1 MDTKNVI
8 AAITLSSAIIIL
20 WSLFMIPEQPQKK
33 DLIEKDKIEQNADTP
48 SLEQKETLVT
58 ISREQALKENARI
71 QFENDNIVGSISLKG
86 ASIDD
91 LTFKNYKI
99 NLNEEDKVIL
109 SSSQVNNLE
118 IESFSFSQSKNKIL
132 IFTQSV
138 KVWRYNT
145 RGDYWVYDF
154 KKNEI
159 QKLGRNMS
167 SSSLMFAK
175 FSPNERFVAYVSK
188 EKTESG
194 IRNSSTSVNIYL
206 ESLDDRS
213 IKKLT
218 SSNGTKKLINGTF
231 DWVYE
236 EEFGCRDGFIFNED
250 GTRIAFWQID
260 ANQVRDFYMINNT
273 DSIYSYTIPVEYPK
287 VGEDLTPARIGVI
300 NLSNAEITW
309 MKIPGEQNKFYLP
322 RMTWMPGRNDLMI
335 QQLNRKQNHSKI
347 YIANA
352 NDGSTELL
360 MEEKD
365 DAWVDL
371 RSSWPYQVQAGW
383 KFINNGKEFLYT
395 TEKDGWSHIYRFDIT
410 NKTEYLVTKGNYD
423 VVKPLAYD
431 EKNES
436 VYFIASPE
444 NPTERYLYK
453 TSAKGDGK
461 LIRVTPDILEGSHNY
476 QISTKAKY
484 AFHSFS
490 NYFTRPMQAIV
501 SLPNHKFINENQNM
515 IEKYDLEK
523 KKDHPLEFFEI
534 TTVDNVTMEGWI
546 VKPKNLNKNKKYP
559 VLFYFYSEPA
569 GQTGVNRYGAGN
581 NSLYD
586 GNLGEDGYV
595 YVTFDGRGTPSP
607 KGRAWRKAIYRNI
620 GRINVRDMAMGAKA
634 VFEKYEFIDTSRVA
648 VHGWSG
654 GGTATL
660 NCLFQYPEI
669 FHTGIAAAAVA
680 NQLTYDNIYQER
692 YMGDP
697 KESYQDYVD
706 GSPIKYAKNLKG
718 NLLYIHGTGD
728 DNVHYQNAEMLAN
741 ELIKHKKVFYML
753 SYPNRSHG
761 IREDGAY
768 PHVRLMFTDFLR
780 KNCPPGGR

>member
-1 MDTKNVI
+1 MLKI
-8 AAITLSSAIIIL
+8 IHSSLFIIL
-20 WSLFMIPEQPQKK
+20 LFSYSLTARVLPQDVVWNEEETGYYSIKENNIM
-33 DLIEKDKIEQNADTP
+33 LISTEGEKDQ
-48 SLEQKETLVT
+48 L
-58 ISREQALKENARI
+58 
-71 QFENDNIVGSISLKG
+71 
-86 ASIDD
+86 
-91 LTFKNYKI
+91 
-99 NLNEEDKVIL
+99 IL
-109 SSSQVNNLE
+109 SSSEVGDIK
-118 IESFSFSQSKNKIL
+118 IESFLFSQNKNKIL
-132 IFTQSV
+132 LFTKSV

-145 RGDYWVYDF
+145 KGDYWVYDF
-154 KKNEI
+154 KTKQGKKI
-159 QKLGRNMS
+159 GKSMPD
-167 SSSLMFAK
+167 SSLMFAK
-175 FSPNERFVAYVSK
+175 FSPNEKFVAFVSK
-188 EKTESG
+188 EKSDKN
-194 IRNSSTSVNIYL
+194 IRNSSTSVNIYIENL
-206 ESLDDRS
+206 EDNS

-218 SSNGTKKLINGTF
+218 SSNGTEKLINGTF

-236 EEFGCRDGFIFNED
+236 EEFGCRDGFIFNES
-250 GTRIAFWQID
+250 GNKIAFWQID

-287 VGEDLTPARIGVI
+287 VGEDLTPAKIGVI
-300 NLSNAEITW
+300 NLDNGEIQW
-309 MKIPGEQNKFYLP
+309 MNIPGESHKYYLP
-322 RMTWMPGRNDLMI
+322 RMTWIPGKDELMV

-347 YIANA
+347 FVANS
-352 NDGSTELL
+352 DTGESKLL

-383 KFINNGKEFLYT
+383 KFINSGKEFLYT
-395 TEKDGWSHIYRFDIT
+395 TEKDGWSHIYRFNI
-410 NKTEYLVTKGNYD
+410 KKQTEYLVTKGNYD

-431 EKNES
+431 EKSDE
-436 VYFIASPE
+436 VYFIASP
-444 NPTERYLYK
+444 NQPTERYLYK
-453 TSAKGDGK
+453 TSAKGKGNLK
-461 LIRVTPDILEGSHNY
+461 RITPEILEGSHNY

-490 NYFTRPMQAIV
+490 NYFTRPMQAVV
-501 SLPNHKFINENQNM
+501 SLPDHKFINEDQNM
-515 IEKYDLEK
+515 VNKFDREK
-523 KKDHPLEFFEI
+523 KNDHPLEFFQI
-534 TTVDNVTMEGWI
+534 TTVDDVTMEGWI
-546 VKPKNLNKNKKYP
+546 VKPKNMDKNKKYP

-581 NSLYD
+581 NGLYD
-586 GNLGEDGYV
+586 GNLAEDGYV

-607 KGRAWRKAIYRNI
+607 KGRAWRKAIYRQI
-620 GRINVRDMAMGAKA
+620 GRVNVRDMAMGAKA
-634 VFEKYEFIDTSRVA
+634 VFDKYTFIDTSRVA

-669 FHTGIAAAAVA
+669 FHTGIAVAAVA

-706 GSPIKYAKNLKG
+706 GSPIKYAKNFEG

>member
-1 MDTKNVI
+1 
-8 AAITLSSAIIIL
+8 
-20 WSLFMIPEQPQKK
+20 
-33 DLIEKDKIEQNADTP
+33 
-48 SLEQKETLVT
+48 
-58 ISREQALKENARI
+58 
-71 QFENDNIVGSISLKG
+71 
-86 ASIDD
+86 
-91 LTFKNYKI
+91 
-99 NLNEEDKVIL
+99 
-109 SSSQVNNLE
+109 
-118 IESFSFSQSKNKIL
+118 
-132 IFTQSV
+132 
-138 KVWRYNT
+138 
-145 RGDYWVYDF
+145 
-154 KKNEI
+154 
-159 QKLGRNMS
+159 MS

-175 FSPNERFVAYVSK
+175 FSPDENFVGYVSK
-188 EKTESG
+188 EKSESG
-194 IRNSSTSVNIYL
+194 FRNSSTSVNIYL
-206 ESLDDRS
+206 ENLENRE

-236 EEFGCRDGFIFNED
+236 EEFGCRDGFIFSED
-250 GTRIAFWQID
+250 GSRIAFWQID

-300 NLSNAEITW
+300 NLIDEKITW
-309 MKIPGEQNKFYLP
+309 MKVPGEQNKFYLP

-347 YIANA
+347 YIANS
-352 NDGSTELL
+352 NNGETELL

-383 KFINNGKEFLYT
+383 KFINEGKEFLYT
-395 TEKDGWSHIYRFDIT
+395 TEKDGWSHIYRFNISS
-410 NKTEYLVTKGNYD
+410 KSEYLVTKGDYD

-431 EKNES
+431 ERNEM

-453 TSAKGDGK
+453 TSAKGNGS
-461 LIRVTPDILEGSHNY
+461 LIRVTPNVLEGSHNY

-490 NYFTRPMQAIV
+490 NYFTRPMQAIIT
-501 SLPNHKFINENQNM
+501 LPNHKFINDDQNM
-515 IEKYDLEK
+515 IK
-523 KKDHPLEFFEI
+523 KFDASKKEDHPLEFFQI
-534 TTVDNVTMEGWI
+534 TTVDDVTMEGWI

-581 NSLYD
+581 NGLYD
-586 GNLGEDGYV
+586 GNLGDDGYV

-634 VFEKYEFIDTSRVA
+634 VFEKYDFIDTSRVA

-669 FHTGIAAAAVA
+669 FHTGIAVAAVA

-706 GSPIKYAKNLKG
+706 GSPIKYAKNLEG

-761 IREDGAY
+761 IREDDAY

>member
-1 MDTKNVI
+1 MIKQTQ
-8 AAITLSSAIIIL
+8 
-20 WSLFMIPEQPQKK
+20 SLFYLIFFVSINLFGRVLPNDVVWNESETGYFTIK
-33 DLIEKDKIEQNADTP
+33 DN
-48 SLEQKETLVT
+48 
-58 ISREQALKENARI
+58 
-71 QFENDNIVGSISLKG
+71 NIVLVSTRGK
-86 ASIDD
+86 
-91 LTFKNYKI
+91 
-99 NLNEEDKVIL
+99 EDKVIL

-300 NLSNAEITW
+300 NLSNEEITW
-309 MKIPGEQNKFYLP
+309 MKVPGEQNKFYLP

>member
-1 MDTKNVI
+1 MIKQTQ
-8 AAITLSSAIIIL
+8 
-20 WSLFMIPEQPQKK
+20 SLFYLIFFVSINLFGRVLPNDVVWNESETGYFTIK
-33 DLIEKDKIEQNADTP
+33 DN
-48 SLEQKETLVT
+48 
-58 ISREQALKENARI
+58 
-71 QFENDNIVGSISLKG
+71 NIVLVSTRGK
-86 ASIDD
+86 
-91 LTFKNYKI
+91 
-99 NLNEEDKVIL
+99 EDKVIL

-167 SSSLMFAK
+167 NSSLMFAK

-300 NLSNAEITW
+300 NLSNEEITW

-546 VKPKNLNKNKKYP
+546 VKPKNLDKNKKYP

-697 KESYQDYVD
+697 KESYQDYID

>member
-1 MDTKNVI
+1 MIKQTQ
-8 AAITLSSAIIIL
+8 
-20 WSLFMIPEQPQKK
+20 SLFYLIFFVSINLFGRVLPNDVVWNESETGYFTIK
-33 DLIEKDKIEQNADTP
+33 DN
-48 SLEQKETLVT
+48 
-58 ISREQALKENARI
+58 
-71 QFENDNIVGSISLKG
+71 NIVLVSTRGK
-86 ASIDD
+86 
-91 LTFKNYKI
+91 
-99 NLNEEDKVIL
+99 EDKVIL

-300 NLSNAEITW
+300 NLSNEEITW

>member
-1 MDTKNVI
+1 MLKIIHNS
-8 AAITLSSAIIIL
+8 LFIIL
-20 WSLFMIPEQPQKK
+20 LFSYSLTARVLPQDVVWNEEETGYYSIKENNIM
-33 DLIEKDKIEQNADTP
+33 LISTEGEKDQ
-48 SLEQKETLVT
+48 L
-58 ISREQALKENARI
+58 
-71 QFENDNIVGSISLKG
+71 
-86 ASIDD
+86 
-91 LTFKNYKI
+91 
-99 NLNEEDKVIL
+99 IL
-109 SSSQVNNLE
+109 SSSEVGDIK
-118 IESFSFSQSKNKIL
+118 IESFLFSQNKNKIL
-132 IFTQSV
+132 LFTKSV

-145 RGDYWVYDF
+145 KGDYWVYDF
-154 KKNEI
+154 KTKQGNKI
-159 QKLGRNMS
+159 GKSMPD
-167 SSSLMFAK
+167 SSLMFAK
-175 FSPNERFVAYVSK
+175 FSPNEKFVAFVSK
-188 EKTESG
+188 EKSDKN
-194 IRNSSTSVNIYL
+194 IRNSSTSVNIYIENL
-206 ESLDDRS
+206 EDNS

-218 SSNGTKKLINGTF
+218 SSNGTEKLINGTF

-236 EEFGCRDGFIFNED
+236 EEFGCRDGFIFNES
-250 GTRIAFWQID
+250 GNKIAFWQID

-287 VGEDLTPARIGVI
+287 VGEDLTPAKIGVI
-300 NLSNAEITW
+300 NLDNGEIQW
-309 MKIPGEQNKFYLP
+309 MNIPGESHKYYLP
-322 RMTWMPGRNDLMI
+322 RMTWIPGKDELMV

-347 YIANA
+347 FVANS
-352 NDGSTELL
+352 DTGESKLL

-383 KFINNGKEFLYT
+383 KFINSGKEFLYT
-395 TEKDGWSHIYRFDIT
+395 TEKDGWSHIYRFNI
-410 NKTEYLVTKGNYD
+410 KKQTEYLVTKGNYD

-431 EKNES
+431 EKSDE
-436 VYFIASPE
+436 VYFIASP
-444 NPTERYLYK
+444 NQPTERYLYK
-453 TSAKGDGK
+453 TSAKGKGNLK
-461 LIRVTPDILEGSHNY
+461 RITPEILEGSHNY

-490 NYFTRPMQAIV
+490 NYYTRPMQAVV
-501 SLPNHKFINENQNM
+501 SLPDHRFINEDQNM
-515 IEKYDLEK
+515 VNKFDK
-523 KKDHPLEFFEI
+523 KKKSDHPLEFFQI
-534 TTVDNVTMEGWI
+534 TTVDDVTMEGWI
-546 VKPKNLNKNKKYP
+546 VKPKNMDKNKKYP

-581 NSLYD
+581 NGLYD
-586 GNLGEDGYV
+586 GNLAEDGYV

-607 KGRAWRKAIYRNI
+607 KGRAWRKAIYRQI
-620 GRINVRDMAMGAKA
+620 GRVNVRDMAMGAKA
-634 VFEKYEFIDTSRVA
+634 VFDKYNFIDTSRVA

-669 FHTGIAAAAVA
+669 FHTGIAVAAVA

-706 GSPIKYAKNLKG
+706 GSPIKYAKNLEG

>member
-1 MDTKNVI
+1 MIKRTQVLFSIIFFVSVTLFGRVLPNDIVWNENETGYYSIKNNNIVLVS
-8 AAITLSSAIIIL
+8 TRGK
-20 WSLFMIPEQPQKK
+20 E
-33 DLIEKDKIEQNADTP
+33 DKI
-48 SLEQKETLVT
+48 
-58 ISREQALKENARI
+58 
-71 QFENDNIVGSISLKG
+71 
-86 ASIDD
+86 
-91 LTFKNYKI
+91 
-99 NLNEEDKVIL
+99 IL
-109 SSSQVNNLE
+109 SSTQINNIK

-132 IFTQSV
+132 LFTKSV

-154 KKNEI
+154 NKNQV
-159 QKLGRNMS
+159 QKLGREMS

-175 FSPNERFVAYVSK
+175 FSPDENFVGYVSK
-188 EKTESG
+188 EKSESG
-194 IRNSSTSVNIYL
+194 FRNSSTSVNIYL
-206 ESLDDRS
+206 ENLENRE

-236 EEFGCRDGFIFNED
+236 EEFGCRDGFIFSED
-250 GTRIAFWQID
+250 GSRIAFWQID

-300 NLSNAEITW
+300 NLIDEKITW
-309 MKIPGEQNKFYLP
+309 MKVPGEQNKFYLP

-347 YIANA
+347 YIANS
-352 NDGSTELL
+352 NNGETELL

-383 KFINNGKEFLYT
+383 KFINEGKEFLYT
-395 TEKDGWSHIYRFDIT
+395 TEKDGWSHIYRFNISS
-410 NKTEYLVTKGNYD
+410 KSEYLVTKGDYD

-431 EKNES
+431 ERNEI

-453 TSAKGDGK
+453 TSAKGNGS
-461 LIRVTPDILEGSHNY
+461 LIRVTPNVLEGSHNY

-490 NYFTRPMQAIV
+490 NYFTRPMQAIIT
-501 SLPNHKFINENQNM
+501 LPNHKFINDDQNM
-515 IEKYDLEK
+515 IK
-523 KKDHPLEFFEI
+523 KFDASKKEDHPLEFFQI
-534 TTVDNVTMEGWI
+534 TTVDDVTMEGWI

-581 NSLYD
+581 NGLYD
-586 GNLGEDGYV
+586 GNLGDDGYV

-634 VFEKYEFIDTSRVA
+634 VFEKYDFIDTSRVA

-669 FHTGIAAAAVA
+669 FHTGIAVAAVA

-706 GSPIKYAKNLKG
+706 GSPIKYAKNLEG

-761 IREDGAY
+761 IREDDAY

>member
-1 MDTKNVI
+1 MIKRTQVLFSIIFFVSVTLFGRVLPNDIVWNENETGYYSIKNNNIVLVS
-8 AAITLSSAIIIL
+8 TRGK
-20 WSLFMIPEQPQKK
+20 E
-33 DLIEKDKIEQNADTP
+33 DKI
-48 SLEQKETLVT
+48 
-58 ISREQALKENARI
+58 
-71 QFENDNIVGSISLKG
+71 
-86 ASIDD
+86 
-91 LTFKNYKI
+91 
-99 NLNEEDKVIL
+99 IL
-109 SSSQVNNLE
+109 SSTQINNIK

-132 IFTQSV
+132 LFTKSV

-154 KKNEI
+154 NKNQV
-159 QKLGRNMS
+159 QKLGREMS

-175 FSPNERFVAYVSK
+175 FSPDENFVGYVSK
-188 EKTESG
+188 EKSESG
-194 IRNSSTSVNIYL
+194 FRNSSTSVNIYL
-206 ESLDDRS
+206 ENLENRE

-236 EEFGCRDGFIFNED
+236 EEFGCRDGFIFSED
-250 GTRIAFWQID
+250 GSRIAFWQID

-300 NLSNAEITW
+300 NLIDEKITW
-309 MKIPGEQNKFYLP
+309 MKVPGEQNKFYLP

-347 YIANA
+347 YIANS
-352 NDGSTELL
+352 NNGETELL

-365 DAWVDL
+365 DTWVDL

-383 KFINNGKEFLYT
+383 KFINEGKEFLYT
-395 TEKDGWSHIYRFDIT
+395 TEKDGWSHIYRFNIGS
-410 NKTEYLVTKGNYD
+410 KSEYLVTKGDYD

-431 EKNES
+431 ERNEI

-453 TSAKGDGK
+453 TSAKGNGS
-461 LIRVTPDILEGSHNY
+461 LIRVTPNVLEGSHNY

-490 NYFTRPMQAIV
+490 NYFTRPMQAIIT
-501 SLPNHKFINENQNM
+501 LPNHKFINDDQNM
-515 IEKYDLEK
+515 IK
-523 KKDHPLEFFEI
+523 KFDASKKEDHPLEFFQI
-534 TTVDNVTMEGWI
+534 TTLDDVTMEGWI

-581 NSLYD
+581 NGLYD
-586 GNLGEDGYV
+586 GNLGDDGYV

-634 VFEKYEFIDTSRVA
+634 VFEKYDFIDTSRVA

-669 FHTGIAAAAVA
+669 FHTGIAVAAVA

-697 KESYQDYVD
+697 KESYQDYVN
-706 GSPIKYAKNLKG
+706 GSPIKYAKNLEG

-761 IREDGAY
+761 IREDDAY

>member
-1 MDTKNVI
+1 MIKRTQVLFSIIFFVSVTLFGRVLPNDIIWNENETGYYSIKNNNIVLVS
-8 AAITLSSAIIIL
+8 TRGK
-20 WSLFMIPEQPQKK
+20 E
-33 DLIEKDKIEQNADTP
+33 DKI
-48 SLEQKETLVT
+48 
-58 ISREQALKENARI
+58 
-71 QFENDNIVGSISLKG
+71 
-86 ASIDD
+86 
-91 LTFKNYKI
+91 
-99 NLNEEDKVIL
+99 IL
-109 SSSQVNNLE
+109 SSTQINNIK

-132 IFTQSV
+132 LFTKSV

-154 KKNEI
+154 NKNQV
-159 QKLGRNMS
+159 QKLGREMS

-175 FSPNERFVAYVSK
+175 FSPDENFVGYVSK
-188 EKTESG
+188 EKSESG

-206 ESLDDRS
+206 ENLENRE

-236 EEFGCRDGFIFNED
+236 EEFGCRDGFIFSED
-250 GTRIAFWQID
+250 GSRIAFWQID

-300 NLSNAEITW
+300 NLIDEKITW
-309 MKIPGEQNKFYLP
+309 MKVPGEQNKFYLP

-347 YIANA
+347 YIANS
-352 NDGSTELL
+352 NNGETELL

-383 KFINNGKEFLYT
+383 KFINEGKEFLYT
-395 TEKDGWSHIYRFDIT
+395 TEKDGWSHIYRFNISS
-410 NKTEYLVTKGNYD
+410 KSEYLVTKGDYD

-431 EKNES
+431 ERNEI

-453 TSAKGDGK
+453 TSAKGNGS
-461 LIRVTPDILEGSHNY
+461 LIRVTPNVLEGSHNY

-490 NYFTRPMQAIV
+490 NYFTRPMQAIIT
-501 SLPNHKFINENQNM
+501 LPNHKFINDDQNM
-515 IEKYDLEK
+515 IK
-523 KKDHPLEFFEI
+523 KFDASKKEDHPLEFFQI
-534 TTVDNVTMEGWI
+534 TTVDDVTMEGWI

-581 NSLYD
+581 NGLYD
-586 GNLGEDGYV
+586 GNLGDDGYV

-634 VFEKYEFIDTSRVA
+634 VFEKYDFIDTSRVA

-669 FHTGIAAAAVA
+669 FHTGIAVAAVA

-706 GSPIKYAKNLKG
+706 GSPIKYAKNLEG

-761 IREDGAY
+761 IREDNAY

-780 KNCPPGGR
+780 RNCPPGGR

>member
-1 MDTKNVI
+1 MLKI
-8 AAITLSSAIIIL
+8 IHSSLFIIL
-20 WSLFMIPEQPQKK
+20 LFSYSLTARVLPQDVVWNEEETGYYTIKENNIMLISTEGKK
-33 DLIEKDKIEQNADTP
+33 DQL
-48 SLEQKETLVT
+48 
-58 ISREQALKENARI
+58 
-71 QFENDNIVGSISLKG
+71 
-86 ASIDD
+86 
-91 LTFKNYKI
+91 
-99 NLNEEDKVIL
+99 IL
-109 SSSQVNNLE
+109 SSSEVGDIK
-118 IESFSFSQSKNKIL
+118 IESFFFSKNKNKIL
-132 IFTQSV
+132 LFTKSV

-145 RGDYWVYDF
+145 KGDYWVYDF
-154 KKNEI
+154 QTKQGKKIGNS
-159 QKLGRNMS
+159 MPD
-167 SSSLMFAK
+167 SSLMFAK
-175 FSPNERFVAYVSK
+175 FSPNEKFVAFVSK
-188 EKTESG
+188 EKSDSNV
-194 IRNSSTSVNIYL
+194 RNSSTSVNIYIENL
-206 ESLDDRS
+206 EDNS

-218 SSNGTKKLINGTF
+218 SSNGTAKLINGTF

-236 EEFGCRDGFIFNED
+236 EEFGCRDGFIFND
-250 GTRIAFWQID
+250 SGNKIAFWQID

-287 VGEDLTPARIGVI
+287 VGEDLTPAKIGVI
-300 NLSNAEITW
+300 DLDNGKIQW
-309 MKIPGEQNKFYLP
+309 MKIPGESHKFYLP
-322 RMTWMPGRNDLMI
+322 RMTWVPGKDELMI

-347 YIANA
+347 YVA
-352 NDGSTELL
+352 DSDTGESKLL

-383 KFINNGKEFLYT
+383 KFINDGKEFLYT
-395 TEKDGWSHIYRFDIT
+395 TEKDGWSHIYRFNI
-410 NKTEYLVTKGNYD
+410 KKQTEYLVTKGDYD

-431 EKNES
+431 KKADE
-436 VYFIASPE
+436 VYFIASPDQ
-444 NPTERYLYK
+444 PTERYLYK
-453 TSAKGDGK
+453 TSARGKGNLK
-461 LIRVTPDILEGSHNY
+461 RITPDILEGSHNY
-476 QISTKAKY
+476 QISTQAKY

-490 NYFTRPMQAIV
+490 NYYTRPMRAIV
-501 SLPNHKFINENQNM
+501 SLPDHKFINEDQNM
-515 IEKYDLEK
+515 INKFDKEK
-523 KKDHPLEFFEI
+523 KNDHPLEFFQI
-534 TTVDNVTMEGWI
+534 TTVDDVTMEGWI
-546 VKPKNLNKNKKYP
+546 VKPKDLDKNKKYP

-581 NSLYD
+581 NGLYD
-586 GNLGEDGYV
+586 GNLAEDGYV

-607 KGRAWRKAIYRNI
+607 KGRAWRKAIYRQI
-620 GRINVRDMAMGAKA
+620 GRVNVRDMAMGAKA
-634 VFEKYEFIDTSRVA
+634 VFDKYSFIDTSRVA

-669 FHTGIAAAAVA
+669 FHTGIAVAAVA

-706 GSPIKYAKNLKG
+706 GSPIKYAKNLEG

-768 PHVRLMFTDFLR
+768 PHVKLMFTDFLR
-780 KNCPPGGR
+780 KNCPPGGK

>member
-1 MDTKNVI
+1 MIKRTQVLFSIIFFVSVTLFGRVLPNDIVWNENETGYYSIKNNNIVLVS
-8 AAITLSSAIIIL
+8 TRGK
-20 WSLFMIPEQPQKK
+20 E
-33 DLIEKDKIEQNADTP
+33 DKI
-48 SLEQKETLVT
+48 
-58 ISREQALKENARI
+58 
-71 QFENDNIVGSISLKG
+71 
-86 ASIDD
+86 
-91 LTFKNYKI
+91 
-99 NLNEEDKVIL
+99 IL
-109 SSSQVNNLE
+109 SSTQINNIK

-132 IFTQSV
+132 LFTKSV

-154 KKNEI
+154 NKNQV
-159 QKLGRNMS
+159 QKLGREMS

-175 FSPNERFVAYVSK
+175 FSPDENFVGYVSK
-188 EKTESG
+188 EKSESG
-194 IRNSSTSVNIYL
+194 FRNSSTSVNIYL
-206 ESLDDRS
+206 ENLENRE

-236 EEFGCRDGFIFNED
+236 EEFGCRDGFIFSED
-250 GTRIAFWQID
+250 GSRIAFWQID

-300 NLSNAEITW
+300 NLIDEKITW
-309 MKIPGEQNKFYLP
+309 MKVPGEQNKFYLP

-347 YIANA
+347 YIANS
-352 NDGSTELL
+352 NNGETELL

-383 KFINNGKEFLYT
+383 KFINEGKEFLYT
-395 TEKDGWSHIYRFDIT
+395 TEKDGWSHIYRFNISS
-410 NKTEYLVTKGNYD
+410 KSEYLVTKGDYD

-431 EKNES
+431 ERNEI

-453 TSAKGDGK
+453 TSAKGNGS
-461 LIRVTPDILEGSHNY
+461 LIRVTPNVLEGSHNY

-490 NYFTRPMQAIV
+490 NYFTRPMQAIIT
-501 SLPNHKFINENQNM
+501 LPNHKFINDDQNM
-515 IEKYDLEK
+515 IK
-523 KKDHPLEFFEI
+523 KFDASKKEDHPLEFFQI
-534 TTVDNVTMEGWI
+534 TTVDDVTMEGWI

-581 NSLYD
+581 NGLYD
-586 GNLGEDGYV
+586 GNLGDDGYV

-634 VFEKYEFIDTSRVA
+634 VFEKYDFIDTSRVA

-669 FHTGIAAAAVA
+669 FHTGIAVAAVA

-706 GSPIKYAKNLKG
+706 GSPIKYAKNLEG

-728 DNVHYQNAEMLAN
+728 DNVHYQNAEMLS
-741 ELIKHKKVFYML
+741 K
-753 SYPNRSHG
+753 
-761 IREDGAY
+761 
-768 PHVRLMFTDFLR
+768 
-780 KNCPPGGR
+780 

>member
-1 MDTKNVI
+1 MIKQTQ
-8 AAITLSSAIIIL
+8 
-20 WSLFMIPEQPQKK
+20 SLFYLIFFVSINLFGRVLPNDVVWNESETGYFTIK
-33 DLIEKDKIEQNADTP
+33 DN
-48 SLEQKETLVT
+48 
-58 ISREQALKENARI
+58 
-71 QFENDNIVGSISLKG
+71 NIVLVSTRGK
-86 ASIDD
+86 
-91 LTFKNYKI
+91 
-99 NLNEEDKVIL
+99 EDKVIL

-167 SSSLMFAK
+167 GSSLMFAK

-188 EKTESG
+188 EKSESG

-206 ESLDDRS
+206 ESLDDRT

-300 NLSNAEITW
+300 NLTNEEITW

-461 LIRVTPDILEGSHNY
+461 LIRVTPDVLEGSHNY

-546 VKPKNLNKNKKYP
+546 VKPKNLDKNKKYP

-669 FHTGIAAAAVA
+669 FHTGIAVAAVA

-706 GSPIKYAKNLKG
+706 GSPIKYAKNLEG

>member
-1 MDTKNVI
+1 MNKQTQSLIYLMFFVSINLFGRVLPNDVI
-8 AAITLSSAIIIL
+8 WNDNETGYYTIKENNIVLVSTRG
-20 WSLFMIPEQPQKK
+20 K
-33 DLIEKDKIEQNADTP
+33 DDKI
-48 SLEQKETLVT
+48 
-58 ISREQALKENARI
+58 
-71 QFENDNIVGSISLKG
+71 
-86 ASIDD
+86 
-91 LTFKNYKI
+91 
-99 NLNEEDKVIL
+99 IL
-109 SSSQVNNLE
+109 SSSQINNLE

-132 IFTQSV
+132 IFTESV

-154 KKNEI
+154 TKGDI
-159 QKLGRNMS
+159 QKLGRDMS

-175 FSPNERFVAYVSK
+175 FSPDENFVAYVSK
-188 EKTESG
+188 EKSESG
-194 IRNSSTSVNIYL
+194 IRTSSTSVNIYL
-206 ESLDDRS
+206 ENLQDRS

-250 GTRIAFWQID
+250 GSRIAFWQID

-287 VGEDLTPARIGVI
+287 VGEDLSPARIGVI
-300 NLSNAEITW
+300 NLSSEKTTW
-309 MKIPGEQNKFYLP
+309 MNVPGEQNKFYLP

-347 YIANA
+347 YVANS
-352 NDGSTELL
+352 DSGETELL

-383 KFINNGKEFLYT
+383 KFINDGKEFLYT
-395 TEKDGWSHIYRFDIT
+395 TEKDGWSHIYRFNID
-410 NKTEYLVTKGNYD
+410 KKSEYLVTKGSYD

-461 LIRVTPDILEGSHNY
+461 LIKVTPELLEGSHNY

-515 IEKYDLEK
+515 IKKYAPEK
-523 KKDHPLEFFEI
+523 KIDHPLEFFEI
-534 TTVDNVTMEGWI
+534 TTIDDVTMEGWI
-546 VKPKNLNKNKKYP
+546 VKPKNLDKNKKYP

-634 VFEKYEFIDTSRVA
+634 VFEKYNFIDTSRVA

-706 GSPIKYAKNLKG
+706 GSPIKYAKNLEG

>member
-1 MDTKNVI
+1 MIKQTQ
-8 AAITLSSAIIIL
+8 
-20 WSLFMIPEQPQKK
+20 SLFYLIFFVSINLFGRVLPNDVVWNESETGYFTIK
-33 DLIEKDKIEQNADTP
+33 DN
-48 SLEQKETLVT
+48 
-58 ISREQALKENARI
+58 
-71 QFENDNIVGSISLKG
+71 NIVLVSTRGK
-86 ASIDD
+86 
-91 LTFKNYKI
+91 
-99 NLNEEDKVIL
+99 EDKVIL

-167 SSSLMFAK
+167 GSSLMFAK
-175 FSPNERFVAYVSK
+175 FSPNERYVAYVSK
-188 EKTESG
+188 EKSESG

-206 ESLDDRS
+206 ESLDDRT

-300 NLSNAEITW
+300 NLSNEEITW

-365 DAWVDL
+365 EAWVDL

-431 EKNES
+431 EKNEN

-461 LIRVTPDILEGSHNY
+461 LIRVTPDVLEGSHNY

-534 TTVDNVTMEGWI
+534 TTVDDVTMEGWI
-546 VKPKNLNKNKKYP
+546 VKPKNLDKNKKYP

-581 NSLYD
+581 NGLYD

-669 FHTGIAAAAVA
+669 FHTGIAVAAVA

-706 GSPIKYAKNLKG
+706 GSPIKYAKNLEG

-741 ELIKHKKVFYML
+741 ELIKHKKIFYML

>member
-1 MDTKNVI
+1 M
-8 AAITLSSAIIIL
+8 
-20 WSLFMIPEQPQKK
+20 
-33 DLIEKDKIEQNADTP
+33 LISTEGEKDQ
-48 SLEQKETLVT
+48 L
-58 ISREQALKENARI
+58 
-71 QFENDNIVGSISLKG
+71 
-86 ASIDD
+86 
-91 LTFKNYKI
+91 
-99 NLNEEDKVIL
+99 IL
-109 SSSQVNNLE
+109 SSSEVGDIK
-118 IESFSFSQSKNKIL
+118 IESFLFSQNKNKIL
-132 IFTQSV
+132 LFTKSV

-154 KKNEI
+154 KTK
-159 QKLGRNMS
+159 QGKKVGKSMPD
-167 SSSLMFAK
+167 SSLMFAK
-175 FSPNERFVAYVSK
+175 FSPNEKFVAFVSK
-188 EKTESG
+188 EKSDKN
-194 IRNSSTSVNIYL
+194 IRNSSTSVNIYIENL
-206 ESLDDRS
+206 EDNS

-218 SSNGTKKLINGTF
+218 SSNGTEKLINGTF

-236 EEFGCRDGFIFNED
+236 EEFGCRDGFIFNES
-250 GTRIAFWQID
+250 GNKIAFWQID

-287 VGEDLTPARIGVI
+287 VGEDLTPAKIGVI
-300 NLSNAEITW
+300 NLDNGEIQW
-309 MKIPGEQNKFYLP
+309 MNVPGESHKYYLP
-322 RMTWMPGRNDLMI
+322 RMTWIPGRDELMI

-347 YIANA
+347 FVANS
-352 NDGSTELL
+352 DTGESKLL

-383 KFINNGKEFLYT
+383 KFINGGKEFLYT
-395 TEKDGWSHIYRFDIT
+395 TEKDGWSHIYRFNI
-410 NKTEYLVTKGNYD
+410 KKQTEYLVTKGNYD

-431 EKNES
+431 EKSDE
-436 VYFIASPE
+436 VYFIASP
-444 NPTERYLYK
+444 NQPTERYLYK
-453 TSAKGDGK
+453 TSAKGKGNLK
-461 LIRVTPDILEGSHNY
+461 RITPEILEGSHNY

-490 NYFTRPMQAIV
+490 NYYTRPMQAVV
-501 SLPNHKFINENQNM
+501 SLPDHRFINEDQNM
-515 IEKYDLEK
+515 INKFDK
-523 KKDHPLEFFEI
+523 KKKSDHPLEFFQI
-534 TTVDNVTMEGWI
+534 TTVDDVTMEGWI
-546 VKPKNLNKNKKYP
+546 VKPKDMDKNKKYP

-581 NSLYD
+581 NGLYD
-586 GNLGEDGYV
+586 GNLAEDGYV

-607 KGRAWRKAIYRNI
+607 KGRAWRKAIYRQI
-620 GRINVRDMAMGAKA
+620 GRVNVRDMAMGAKA
-634 VFEKYEFIDTSRVA
+634 VFDKYNFIDTSRVA

-669 FHTGIAAAAVA
+669 FHTGIAVAAVA

-706 GSPIKYAKNLKG
+706 GSPIKYAKNLEG

>member
-1 MDTKNVI
+1 MIKRTQVLFSIIFFVSVTLFGRVLPNDIVWNENETGYYSIKNNNIVLVS
-8 AAITLSSAIIIL
+8 TRGK
-20 WSLFMIPEQPQKK
+20 E
-33 DLIEKDKIEQNADTP
+33 DKI
-48 SLEQKETLVT
+48 
-58 ISREQALKENARI
+58 
-71 QFENDNIVGSISLKG
+71 
-86 ASIDD
+86 
-91 LTFKNYKI
+91 
-99 NLNEEDKVIL
+99 IL
-109 SSSQVNNLE
+109 SSTQINNIE

-132 IFTQSV
+132 LFTKSV

-154 KKNEI
+154 NKNQV
-159 QKLGRNMS
+159 QKLGREMS

-175 FSPNERFVAYVSK
+175 FSPDENFVGYVSK
-188 EKTESG
+188 EKSESG

-206 ESLDDRS
+206 ENLENRE

-236 EEFGCRDGFIFNED
+236 EEFGCRDGFIFSED
-250 GTRIAFWQID
+250 GSRIAFWQID

-300 NLSNAEITW
+300 NLIDEKITW
-309 MKIPGEQNKFYLP
+309 MKVPGEQNKFYLP

-347 YIANA
+347 YIANS
-352 NDGSTELL
+352 NNGETELL

-383 KFINNGKEFLYT
+383 KFINEGKEFLYT
-395 TEKDGWSHIYRFDIT
+395 TEKDGWSHIYRFNISS
-410 NKTEYLVTKGNYD
+410 KSEYLVTKGDYD

-431 EKNES
+431 ERNEI

-453 TSAKGDGK
+453 TSAKGNGS
-461 LIRVTPDILEGSHNY
+461 LIRVTPNVLEGSHNY

-490 NYFTRPMQAIV
+490 NYFTRPMQAIIT
-501 SLPNHKFINENQNM
+501 LPNHKFINDDQNM
-515 IEKYDLEK
+515 IK
-523 KKDHPLEFFEI
+523 KFDASKKEDHPLEFFQI
-534 TTVDNVTMEGWI
+534 TTLDDVTMEGWI

-581 NSLYD
+581 NGLYD
-586 GNLGEDGYV
+586 GNLGDDGYV

-634 VFEKYEFIDTSRVA
+634 VFEKYDFIDTSRVA

-669 FHTGIAAAAVA
+669 FHTGIAVAAVA

-706 GSPIKYAKNLKG
+706 GSPIKYAKNLEG

-761 IREDGAY
+761 IREDDAY

>member
-1 MDTKNVI
+1 MNKQTQ
-8 AAITLSSAIIIL
+8 
-20 WSLFMIPEQPQKK
+20 SLFYIMFFVSINLFGRVLPNDVIWNDNETGYYTIKENNIVLVSTRGK
-33 DLIEKDKIEQNADTP
+33 DDKI
-48 SLEQKETLVT
+48 
-58 ISREQALKENARI
+58 
-71 QFENDNIVGSISLKG
+71 
-86 ASIDD
+86 
-91 LTFKNYKI
+91 
-99 NLNEEDKVIL
+99 IL
-109 SSSQVNNLE
+109 SSSQINNLE

-132 IFTQSV
+132 IFTESV

-154 KKNEI
+154 TKGDI
-159 QKLGRNMS
+159 QKLGRDMS

-175 FSPNERFVAYVSK
+175 FSPDENFVAYVSK
-188 EKTESG
+188 EKSESG
-194 IRNSSTSVNIYL
+194 IRTSSTSVNIYL
-206 ESLDDRS
+206 ENLQDRS

-250 GTRIAFWQID
+250 GSRIAFWQID

-287 VGEDLTPARIGVI
+287 VGEDLSPARIGVI
-300 NLSNAEITW
+300 NLSSEKTTW
-309 MKIPGEQNKFYLP
+309 MNVPGEQNKFYLP

-347 YIANA
+347 YVANS
-352 NDGSTELL
+352 DSGETELL

-383 KFINNGKEFLYT
+383 KFINDGKEFLYT
-395 TEKDGWSHIYRFDIT
+395 TEKDGWSHIYRFNID
-410 NKTEYLVTKGNYD
+410 KKSEYLVTKGSYD

-461 LIRVTPDILEGSHNY
+461 LIKVTPELLEGSHNY

-515 IEKYDLEK
+515 IKKYAPEK
-523 KKDHPLEFFEI
+523 KIDHPLEFFEI
-534 TTVDNVTMEGWI
+534 TTIDDVTMEGWI
-546 VKPKNLNKNKKYP
+546 VKPKNLDRNKKYP

-634 VFEKYEFIDTSRVA
+634 VFEKYNFIDTSRVA

-706 GSPIKYAKNLKG
+706 GSPIKYAKNLEG

>member
-1 MDTKNVI
+1 MIKQTQ
-8 AAITLSSAIIIL
+8 
-20 WSLFMIPEQPQKK
+20 SLFYLIFFVSINLFGRVLSNDVVWNESETGYFTIK
-33 DLIEKDKIEQNADTP
+33 DN
-48 SLEQKETLVT
+48 
-58 ISREQALKENARI
+58 
-71 QFENDNIVGSISLKG
+71 NIVLVSTRGK
-86 ASIDD
+86 
-91 LTFKNYKI
+91 
-99 NLNEEDKVIL
+99 EDKVIL

-167 SSSLMFAK
+167 NSSLMFAK

-300 NLSNAEITW
+300 NLSNEEITW

-546 VKPKNLNKNKKYP
+546 VKPKNLDKNKKYP

-581 NSLYD
+581 NGLYD

-697 KESYQDYVD
+697 KESYQDYID

>member
-1 MDTKNVI
+1 MRQHIKFFFIIFFLTYNLFGRVLPSDIIWNENETGYYTIKDNN
-8 AAITLSSAIIIL
+8 IIL
-20 WSLFMIPEQPQKK
+20 VSTKGK
-33 DLIEKDKIEQNADTP
+33 ADKTILP
-48 SLEQKETLVT
+48 S
-58 ISREQALKENARI
+58 S
-71 QFENDNIVGSISLKG
+71 
-86 ASIDD
+86 
-91 LTFKNYKI
+91 KI
-99 NLNEEDKVIL
+99 NNI
-109 SSSQVNNLE
+109 N
-118 IESFSFSQSKNKIL
+118 IESFIFSKSKNKIL
-132 IFTQSV
+132 LFTKSV

-154 KKNEI
+154 KKDEI

-167 SSSLMFAK
+167 GSSLMFAK
-175 FSPNERFVAYVSK
+175 FSPNENFVAYVSK
-188 EKTESG
+188 EENENEV
-194 IRNSSTSVNIYL
+194 RNSSTSANIFLENL
-206 ESLDDRS
+206 ESRT

-236 EEFGCRDGFIFNED
+236 EEFSCRDGFIFNED
-250 GTRIAFWQID
+250 GSKIAFWQID

-273 DSIYSYTIPVEYPK
+273 DSIYSYKIPVEYPK
-287 VGEDLTPARIGVI
+287 VGEDLSPARIGVI
-300 NLSNAEITW
+300 SLIDEQTTW
-309 MKIPGEQNKFYLP
+309 MKIPGEANKFYLP
-322 RMTWMPGRNDLMI
+322 RMTWVPQENNLMI

-347 YIANA
+347 YIGDASS
-352 NDGSTELL
+352 GEVELL
-360 MEEKD
+360 TEERD
-365 DAWVDL
+365 EAWVDL

-383 KFINNGKEFLYT
+383 KFINEGKEFLYT
-395 TEKDGWSHIYRFDIT
+395 TEKDGWSHIYRFDI
-410 NKTEYLVTKGNYD
+410 NKKTEYLVTNGEYD
-423 VVKPLAYD
+423 VIKPLAYD
-431 EKNES
+431 EKNDD

-453 TSAKGDGK
+453 TSIKGDGD
-461 LIRVTPDILEGSHNY
+461 LIRVTPKILEGSHNY
-476 QISTKAKY
+476 QISTKSKY

-490 NYFTRPMQAIV
+490 NYFTKPMQAVV
-501 SLPNHKFINENQNM
+501 SLPEHEFINKDQDMVRRYDPNM
-515 IEKYDLEK
+515 K
-523 KKDHPLEFFEI
+523 KKHPLEFFEI

-546 VKPKNLNKNKKYP
+546 VKPKNFDKEKKYP

-569 GQTGVNRYGAGN
+569 GQTGVNRHGAGTN
-581 NSLYD
+581 GLYD
-586 GNLGEDGYV
+586 GDLGEDGYV

-634 VFEKYEFIDTSRVA
+634 VFNKYQFIDTSRVA

-669 FHTGIAAAAVA
+669 FHTGIAVAAVA

-706 GSPIKYAKNLKG
+706 GSPIKYAKNFKG

>member
-1 MDTKNVI
+1 MIKQTQ
-8 AAITLSSAIIIL
+8 
-20 WSLFMIPEQPQKK
+20 SLFYLIFFVSINLFGRVLPNDVVWNESETGYFTIK
-33 DLIEKDKIEQNADTP
+33 DN
-48 SLEQKETLVT
+48 
-58 ISREQALKENARI
+58 
-71 QFENDNIVGSISLKG
+71 NIVLVSTRGK
-86 ASIDD
+86 
-91 LTFKNYKI
+91 
-99 NLNEEDKVIL
+99 EDKVIL

-167 SSSLMFAK
+167 GSSLMFAK

-188 EKTESG
+188 EKSESG

-206 ESLDDRS
+206 ESLDDRT

-300 NLSNAEITW
+300 NLTNEEITW

-352 NDGSTELL
+352 NNGKTELL

-461 LIRVTPDILEGSHNY
+461 LIRVTPDVLEGSHNY

-534 TTVDNVTMEGWI
+534 TTVDDVTMEGWI
-546 VKPKNLNKNKKYP
+546 VKPKNLDKNKKYP

-581 NSLYD
+581 NGLYD

-669 FHTGIAAAAVA
+669 FHTGIAVAAVA

-706 GSPIKYAKNLKG
+706 GSPIKYAKNLEG

-741 ELIKHKKVFYML
+741 ELIKHKKIFYML

>member
-1 MDTKNVI
+1 MIKQTQ
-8 AAITLSSAIIIL
+8 
-20 WSLFMIPEQPQKK
+20 SLFYLIFFVSINLFGRVLPNDVVWNESETGYFTIK
-33 DLIEKDKIEQNADTP
+33 DNNIVLVSTRGKEDKI
-48 SLEQKETLVT
+48 
-58 ISREQALKENARI
+58 
-71 QFENDNIVGSISLKG
+71 
-86 ASIDD
+86 
-91 LTFKNYKI
+91 
-99 NLNEEDKVIL
+99 IL

-118 IESFSFSQSKNKIL
+118 IESFSFSKSKNKIL

-188 EKTESG
+188 EKSESG

-206 ESLDDRS
+206 ESLDDRT

-300 NLSNAEITW
+300 NLSNEEITW
-309 MKIPGEQNKFYLP
+309 MKIPGEENKFYLP

-352 NDGSTELL
+352 NNGSTELL

-365 DAWVDL
+365 EAWVDL

-410 NKTEYLVTKGNYD
+410 YKTEYLVTKGNYD

-461 LIRVTPDILEGSHNY
+461 LIRVTPDVLEGSHNY

-515 IEKYDLEK
+515 IKKYDLEK

-534 TTVDNVTMEGWI
+534 TTVDDVTMEGWI
-546 VKPKNLNKNKKYP
+546 VKPKNLDKNKKYP

-581 NSLYD
+581 NGLYD

-669 FHTGIAAAAVA
+669 FHTGIAVAAVA

-706 GSPIKYAKNLKG
+706 GSPIKYAKNLEG

-741 ELIKHKKVFYML
+741 ELIKHKKIFYML

>member
-1 MDTKNVI
+1 MLKI
-8 AAITLSSAIIIL
+8 IHSSLFIIL
-20 WSLFMIPEQPQKK
+20 LFSYSLTARVLPQDVVWNEEETGYYSIKENNIM
-33 DLIEKDKIEQNADTP
+33 LISTEGEKDQ
-48 SLEQKETLVT
+48 L
-58 ISREQALKENARI
+58 
-71 QFENDNIVGSISLKG
+71 
-86 ASIDD
+86 
-91 LTFKNYKI
+91 
-99 NLNEEDKVIL
+99 IL
-109 SSSQVNNLE
+109 SSSEVGD
-118 IESFSFSQSKNKIL
+118 IKVESFLFSQNKNKIL
-132 IFTQSV
+132 LFTKSV

-145 RGDYWVYDF
+145 KGDYWVYDF
-154 KKNEI
+154 KTKQGKKI
-159 QKLGRNMS
+159 GKSMPD
-167 SSSLMFAK
+167 SSLMFAK
-175 FSPNERFVAYVSK
+175 FSPNEKFVAFVSK
-188 EKTESG
+188 EKSDKN
-194 IRNSSTSVNIYL
+194 IRNSSTSVNIYIENL
-206 ESLDDRS
+206 EDNS

-218 SSNGTKKLINGTF
+218 SSNGTEKLINGTF

-236 EEFGCRDGFIFNED
+236 EEFGCRDGFIFNES
-250 GTRIAFWQID
+250 GNKIAFWQID

-287 VGEDLTPARIGVI
+287 VGEDLTPAKIGVI
-300 NLSNAEITW
+300 NLDNGEIQW
-309 MKIPGEQNKFYLP
+309 MNIPGESHKYYLP
-322 RMTWMPGRNDLMI
+322 RMTWIPGKDELMV

-347 YIANA
+347 FVANS
-352 NDGSTELL
+352 DTGESKLL

-383 KFINNGKEFLYT
+383 KFINSGKEFLYT
-395 TEKDGWSHIYRFDIT
+395 TEKDGWSHIYRFNI
-410 NKTEYLVTKGNYD
+410 KKQTEYLVTKGNYD

-431 EKNES
+431 EKSDE
-436 VYFIASPE
+436 VYFIASP
-444 NPTERYLYK
+444 NQPTERYLYK
-453 TSAKGDGK
+453 TSAKGKGNLK
-461 LIRVTPDILEGSHNY
+461 RITPEILEGSHNY

-490 NYFTRPMQAIV
+490 NYYTRPMQAVV
-501 SLPNHKFINENQNM
+501 SLPDHRFINEDQNM
-515 IEKYDLEK
+515 VNKFDK
-523 KKDHPLEFFEI
+523 KKKSDHPLEFFQI
-534 TTVDNVTMEGWI
+534 TTVDDVTMEGWI
-546 VKPKNLNKNKKYP
+546 VKPKDMDKNKKYP

-581 NSLYD
+581 NGLYD
-586 GNLGEDGYV
+586 GNLAEDGYV

-607 KGRAWRKAIYRNI
+607 KGRAWRKAIYRQI
-620 GRINVRDMAMGAKA
+620 GRVNVRDMAMGAKA
-634 VFEKYEFIDTSRVA
+634 VFDKYTFIDTSRVA

-669 FHTGIAAAAVA
+669 FHTGIAVAAVA

-706 GSPIKYAKNLKG
+706 GSPIKYAKNLEG

>member
-1 MDTKNVI
+1 MIKQTQ
-8 AAITLSSAIIIL
+8 
-20 WSLFMIPEQPQKK
+20 SLFYLIFFVSINLFGRVLPNDVVWNESETGYFTIK
-33 DLIEKDKIEQNADTP
+33 DN
-48 SLEQKETLVT
+48 
-58 ISREQALKENARI
+58 
-71 QFENDNIVGSISLKG
+71 NIVLVSTRGK
-86 ASIDD
+86 
-91 LTFKNYKI
+91 
-99 NLNEEDKVIL
+99 EDKVIL

-167 SSSLMFAK
+167 GSSLMFAK

-188 EKTESG
+188 EKSESG

-206 ESLDDRS
+206 ESLDDRT

-300 NLSNAEITW
+300 NLSNEEITW

-352 NDGSTELL
+352 NNGSTELL

-431 EKNES
+431 EKNEN

-461 LIRVTPDILEGSHNY
+461 LIRVTPDVLEGSHNY

-534 TTVDNVTMEGWI
+534 TTVDDVTMEGWI
-546 VKPKNLNKNKKYP
+546 VKPKNLDKNKKYP

-581 NSLYD
+581 NGLYD

-669 FHTGIAAAAVA
+669 FHTGIAVAAVA

-706 GSPIKYAKNLKG
+706 GSPIKYAKNLEG

>member
-1 MDTKNVI
+1 MIKQTQ
-8 AAITLSSAIIIL
+8 
-20 WSLFMIPEQPQKK
+20 SLFYLIFFVSINLFGRVLPNDVVWNESETGYFTIK
-33 DLIEKDKIEQNADTP
+33 DN
-48 SLEQKETLVT
+48 
-58 ISREQALKENARI
+58 
-71 QFENDNIVGSISLKG
+71 NIVLVSTRGK
-86 ASIDD
+86 
-91 LTFKNYKI
+91 
-99 NLNEEDKVIL
+99 EDKVIL

-206 ESLDDRS
+206 ESLDDRT

-300 NLSNAEITW
+300 NLTNEEITW

-352 NDGSTELL
+352 NNGSTELL

-410 NKTEYLVTKGNYD
+410 YKTEYLVTKGNYD

-461 LIRVTPDILEGSHNY
+461 LIRVTPDVLEGSHNY

-534 TTVDNVTMEGWI
+534 TTVDDVTMEGWI
-546 VKPKNLNKNKKYP
+546 VKPKNLDKNKKYP

-581 NSLYD
+581 NGLYD

-669 FHTGIAAAAVA
+669 FHTGIAVAAVA

-706 GSPIKYAKNLKG
+706 GSPIKYAKNLEG

-741 ELIKHKKVFYML
+741 ELIKHKKIFYML

>member
-1 MDTKNVI
+1 MIKRTQVLFSIIFFVSVTLFGRVLPNDIIWNENETGYYSIKNNNIVLVS
-8 AAITLSSAIIIL
+8 TRGK
-20 WSLFMIPEQPQKK
+20 E
-33 DLIEKDKIEQNADTP
+33 DKI
-48 SLEQKETLVT
+48 
-58 ISREQALKENARI
+58 
-71 QFENDNIVGSISLKG
+71 
-86 ASIDD
+86 
-91 LTFKNYKI
+91 
-99 NLNEEDKVIL
+99 IL
-109 SSSQVNNLE
+109 SSTQINNIE

-132 IFTQSV
+132 LFTKSV

-154 KKNEI
+154 NKNQV
-159 QKLGRNMS
+159 QKLGREMS

-175 FSPNERFVAYVSK
+175 FSPDENFVGYVSK
-188 EKTESG
+188 EKSESG
-194 IRNSSTSVNIYL
+194 FRNSSTSVNIYL
-206 ESLDDRS
+206 ENLENRE

-236 EEFGCRDGFIFNED
+236 EEFGCRDGFIFSED
-250 GTRIAFWQID
+250 GSRIAFWQID

-300 NLSNAEITW
+300 NLIDEKITW
-309 MKIPGEQNKFYLP
+309 MKVPGEENKFYLP

-347 YIANA
+347 YIANS
-352 NDGSTELL
+352 NNGETELL

-383 KFINNGKEFLYT
+383 KFINEGKEFLYT
-395 TEKDGWSHIYRFDIT
+395 TEKDGWSHIYRFNISS
-410 NKTEYLVTKGNYD
+410 KSEYLVTKGDYD

-431 EKNES
+431 ERNEI

-453 TSAKGDGK
+453 TSAKGNGS
-461 LIRVTPDILEGSHNY
+461 LIRVTPNVLEGSHNY

-490 NYFTRPMQAIV
+490 NYFTRPMQAIIT
-501 SLPNHKFINENQNM
+501 LPNHKFINDDQNM
-515 IEKYDLEK
+515 IK
-523 KKDHPLEFFEI
+523 KFDASKKEDHPLEFFQI
-534 TTVDNVTMEGWI
+534 TTVDDVTMEGWI

-581 NSLYD
+581 NGLYD
-586 GNLGEDGYV
+586 GNLGDDGYV

-634 VFEKYEFIDTSRVA
+634 VFEKYDFIDTSRVA

-669 FHTGIAAAAVA
+669 FHTGIAVAAVA

-706 GSPIKYAKNLKG
+706 GSPIKYAKNLEG

-761 IREDGAY
+761 IREDDAY

>member
-1 MDTKNVI
+1 MIKQTQLIICTIFFVSINLFGRVLPNDVIWNDNETGYYTIKDNNIVLVSTK
-8 AAITLSSAIIIL
+8 A
-20 WSLFMIPEQPQKK
+20 K
-33 DLIEKDKIEQNADTP
+33 DDKI
-48 SLEQKETLVT
+48 
-58 ISREQALKENARI
+58 
-71 QFENDNIVGSISLKG
+71 
-86 ASIDD
+86 
-91 LTFKNYKI
+91 
-99 NLNEEDKVIL
+99 IL
-109 SSSQVNNLE
+109 SSSQINNLE

-132 IFTQSV
+132 IFTESV

-154 KKNEI
+154 TKDEI
-159 QKLGRNMS
+159 QKLGRDMS

-175 FSPNERFVAYVSK
+175 FSPDENFVAYVSK
-188 EKTESG
+188 EKSESG
-194 IRNSSTSVNIYL
+194 IRTSSTSVNIYL
-206 ESLDDRS
+206 ENLEERS

-218 SSNGTKKLINGTF
+218 SSNGTNKLINGTF

-250 GTRIAFWQID
+250 GSRIAFWQID

-287 VGEDLTPARIGVI
+287 VGEDLSPSRIGVI
-300 NLSNAEITW
+300 NLSSEKTTW
-309 MKIPGEQNKFYLP
+309 MNVPGEQNKYYLP

-347 YIANA
+347 YIANS
-352 NDGSTELL
+352 DSGETELL

-383 KFINNGKEFLYT
+383 KFINDGKEFLYT
-395 TEKDGWSHIYRFDIT
+395 TEKDGWSHIYRFNIE
-410 NKTEYLVTKGNYD
+410 NKSEYLVTKGNYD

-436 VYFIASPE
+436 VYFIASPN

-453 TSAKGDGK
+453 TSAKGNGK
-461 LIRVTPDILEGSHNY
+461 LIRVTPEVLEGYHNY

-515 IEKYDLEK
+515 VNKYAPEK

-534 TTVDNVTMEGWI
+534 TTVDGVTMEGWI
-546 VKPKNLNKNKKYP
+546 VKPKNLDKTKKYP
-559 VLFYFYSEPA
+559 ILFYFYSEPA

-581 NSLYD
+581 NGLYD

-634 VFEKYEFIDTSRVA
+634 VFEKYNFIDTSRVA

-706 GSPIKYAKNLKG
+706 GSPIKYAKNLEG

>member
-1 MDTKNVI
+1 MIKLTQSIICMFFISMNLFGRVLPNDVIWNENETGYYTIKENNIVLVSTKG
-8 AAITLSSAIIIL
+8 
-20 WSLFMIPEQPQKK
+20 KG
-33 DLIEKDKIEQNADTP
+33 DKI
-48 SLEQKETLVT
+48 
-58 ISREQALKENARI
+58 
-71 QFENDNIVGSISLKG
+71 
-86 ASIDD
+86 
-91 LTFKNYKI
+91 
-99 NLNEEDKVIL
+99 IL
-109 SSSQVNNLE
+109 SSSQIKNLE
-118 IESFSFSQSKNKIL
+118 IESFSFSQNKNKVL
-132 IFTQSV
+132 IFTESV

-154 KKNEI
+154 SKGEL
-159 QKLGRNMS
+159 QKLGRDMS

-175 FSPNERFVAYVSK
+175 FSPDANFVAYVSK
-188 EKTESG
+188 EKSESG
-194 IRNSSTSVNIYL
+194 IRTSSTSVNIYL
-206 ESLDDRS
+206 ENLQDRS

-250 GTRIAFWQID
+250 GSRIAFWQID

-287 VGEDLTPARIGVI
+287 VGEDLSPARIGVI
-300 NLSNAEITW
+300 NLSNEKTTW
-309 MKIPGEQNKFYLP
+309 MNVPGEQNKFYLP

-347 YIANA
+347 YIANSDSGEA
-352 NDGSTELL
+352 ELL

-383 KFINNGKEFLYT
+383 KFINDGKEFLYT
-395 TEKDGWSHIYRFDIT
+395 TEKDGWSHIYRFNIAS
-410 NKTEYLVTKGNYD
+410 KSEYLVTKGNYD

-461 LIRVTPDILEGSHNY
+461 LIRVTPEILEGSHNY
-476 QISTKAKY
+476 QISTKGKY

-501 SLPNHKFINENQNM
+501 SLPNHKFINEEQNM
-515 IEKYDLEK
+515 IKKYEPEK
-523 KKDHPLEFFEI
+523 KEDHPLEFFEI
-534 TTVDNVTMEGWI
+534 TTIDDVTMEGWI
-546 VKPKNLNKNKKYP
+546 VKPKNLDKNKKYP

-634 VFEKYEFIDTSRVA
+634 VFEKYNFIDTSRVA

>member
-1 MDTKNVI
+1 MIKQTQ
-8 AAITLSSAIIIL
+8 
-20 WSLFMIPEQPQKK
+20 SLFYLIFFVSINLFGRVLPNDVVWNESETGYFTIK
-33 DLIEKDKIEQNADTP
+33 DN
-48 SLEQKETLVT
+48 
-58 ISREQALKENARI
+58 
-71 QFENDNIVGSISLKG
+71 NIVLVSTRGK
-86 ASIDD
+86 
-91 LTFKNYKI
+91 
-99 NLNEEDKVIL
+99 EDKVIL

-188 EKTESG
+188 EKSESG

-206 ESLDDRS
+206 ESLDDRT

-352 NDGSTELL
+352 NNGSTELL

-431 EKNES
+431 EKNEN

-461 LIRVTPDILEGSHNY
+461 LIRVTPDVLEGSHNY

-534 TTVDNVTMEGWI
+534 TTVDDVTMEGWI
-546 VKPKNLNKNKKYP
+546 VKPKNLDKNKKYP

-581 NSLYD
+581 NGLYD

-669 FHTGIAAAAVA
+669 FHTGIAVAAVA

-706 GSPIKYAKNLKG
+706 GSPIKYAKNLEG

-741 ELIKHKKVFYML
+741 ELIKHKKIFYML

>member
-1 MDTKNVI
+1 MHQHIKFFFIIFFLTYNLFGRVLPSDIIWNENETGYYSIKDNN
-8 AAITLSSAIIIL
+8 IIL
-20 WSLFMIPEQPQKK
+20 VSTKGK
-33 DLIEKDKIEQNADTP
+33 ADKTILP
-48 SLEQKETLVT
+48 S
-58 ISREQALKENARI
+58 S
-71 QFENDNIVGSISLKG
+71 
-86 ASIDD
+86 
-91 LTFKNYKI
+91 KI
-99 NLNEEDKVIL
+99 NNI
-109 SSSQVNNLE
+109 N
-118 IESFSFSQSKNKIL
+118 IESFTFSKSKNKIL
-132 IFTQSV
+132 LFTKSV

-154 KKNEI
+154 KKDEI

-167 SSSLMFAK
+167 GSSLMFAK
-175 FSPNERFVAYVSK
+175 FSPNENFVAYVSK
-188 EKTESG
+188 EENENEV
-194 IRNSSTSVNIYL
+194 RNSSTSANIFLENL
-206 ESLDDRS
+206 ESRT

-236 EEFGCRDGFIFNED
+236 EEFSCRDGFIFNED
-250 GTRIAFWQID
+250 GSKIAFWQID

-273 DSIYSYTIPVEYPK
+273 DSIYSYKIPVEYPK
-287 VGEDLTPARIGVI
+287 VGEDLSPARIGVI
-300 NLSNAEITW
+300 SLIDEQTTW
-309 MKIPGEQNKFYLP
+309 MKIPGEANKFYLP
-322 RMTWMPGRNDLMI
+322 RMTWVPQENSLMI

-347 YIANA
+347 YIGDASS
-352 NDGSTELL
+352 GEVELL
-360 MEEKD
+360 TEERD
-365 DAWVDL
+365 EAWVDL

-383 KFINNGKEFLYT
+383 KFINEGKEFLYT
-395 TEKDGWSHIYRFDIT
+395 TEKDGWSHIYRFDI
-410 NKTEYLVTKGNYD
+410 NKKTEYLVTNGEYD
-423 VVKPLAYD
+423 VIKPLAYD
-431 EKNES
+431 EKNDD

-453 TSAKGDGK
+453 TSIKGDGD
-461 LIRVTPDILEGSHNY
+461 LIRVTPRILEGSHNY
-476 QISTKAKY
+476 QISTKSKY

-490 NYFTRPMQAIV
+490 NYFTKPMQAVV
-501 SLPNHKFINENQNM
+501 SLPEHEFINKDQDMVRRYDPNM
-515 IEKYDLEK
+515 K
-523 KKDHPLEFFEI
+523 KKHPLEFFEI
-534 TTVDNVTMEGWI
+534 TTVDNVTMEGWM
-546 VKPKNLNKNKKYP
+546 VKPKNFDKDKKYP

-569 GQTGVNRYGAGN
+569 GQTGVNRHGAGTN
-581 NSLYD
+581 GLYD
-586 GNLGEDGYV
+586 GDLGEDGYV

-634 VFEKYEFIDTSRVA
+634 VFNKYQFIDTSRVA

-669 FHTGIAAAAVA
+669 FHTGIAVAAVA

-706 GSPIKYAKNLKG
+706 GSPIKYAKNFKG

-768 PHVRLMFTDFLR
+768 PHVRLMFTDFLK

>member
-1 MDTKNVI
+1 MIKQTQ
-8 AAITLSSAIIIL
+8 
-20 WSLFMIPEQPQKK
+20 SLFFLIFFVSINLFGRVLPNDVVWNESETGYFTIK
-33 DLIEKDKIEQNADTP
+33 DN
-48 SLEQKETLVT
+48 
-58 ISREQALKENARI
+58 
-71 QFENDNIVGSISLKG
+71 NIVLVSTRGK
-86 ASIDD
+86 
-91 LTFKNYKI
+91 
-99 NLNEEDKVIL
+99 EDKVIL

-138 KVWRYNT
+138 NVWRYNT

-167 SSSLMFAK
+167 GSSLMFAK

-188 EKTESG
+188 EKSESG

-206 ESLDDRS
+206 ESLDDRT

-300 NLSNAEITW
+300 NLTNEEITW

-352 NDGSTELL
+352 NNGSTELL

-534 TTVDNVTMEGWI
+534 TTVDDVTMEGWI
-546 VKPKNLNKNKKYP
+546 VKPKNLDKNKKYP

-581 NSLYD
+581 NGLYD

-669 FHTGIAAAAVA
+669 FHTGIAVAAVA

-706 GSPIKYAKNLKG
+706 GSPIKYAKNLEG

-741 ELIKHKKVFYML
+741 ELIKHKKIFYML

>member
-1 MDTKNVI
+1 MLKIIHNS
-8 AAITLSSAIIIL
+8 LFIIL
-20 WSLFMIPEQPQKK
+20 LFSYSLTARVLPQDVVWNEKETGYYSIK
-33 DLIEKDKIEQNADTP
+33 ENNIMLISTEGEKDQ
-48 SLEQKETLVT
+48 L
-58 ISREQALKENARI
+58 
-71 QFENDNIVGSISLKG
+71 
-86 ASIDD
+86 
-91 LTFKNYKI
+91 
-99 NLNEEDKVIL
+99 IL
-109 SSSQVNNLE
+109 SSSEVGDIK
-118 IESFSFSQSKNKIL
+118 IESFLFSQNKNKIL
-132 IFTQSV
+132 LFTKSV

-145 RGDYWVYDF
+145 KGDYWVYDF
-154 KKNEI
+154 KTKQGKKI
-159 QKLGRNMS
+159 GKSMPD
-167 SSSLMFAK
+167 SSLMFAK
-175 FSPNERFVAYVSK
+175 FSPNEKFVAFVSK
-188 EKTESG
+188 EKSDKN
-194 IRNSSTSVNIYL
+194 IRNSSTSVNIYIENL
-206 ESLDDRS
+206 ENNS

-236 EEFGCRDGFIFNED
+236 EEFGCRDGFIFNES
-250 GTRIAFWQID
+250 GNKIAFWQID

-287 VGEDLTPARIGVI
+287 VGEDLTPAKIGVI
-300 NLSNAEITW
+300 NLDNGEIQW
-309 MKIPGEQNKFYLP
+309 MNIPGESHKYYLP
-322 RMTWMPGRNDLMI
+322 RMTWIPGKDELMV

-347 YIANA
+347 FVANS
-352 NDGSTELL
+352 DTGESKLL

-383 KFINNGKEFLYT
+383 KFINSGKEFLYT
-395 TEKDGWSHIYRFDIT
+395 TEKDGWSHIYRFNI
-410 NKTEYLVTKGNYD
+410 KKQTEYLVTKGNYD

-431 EKNES
+431 EKSDE
-436 VYFIASPE
+436 VYFIASP
-444 NPTERYLYK
+444 NQPTERYLYK
-453 TSAKGDGK
+453 TSAKGKGNLK
-461 LIRVTPDILEGSHNY
+461 RITPEILEGSHNY

-490 NYFTRPMQAIV
+490 NYFTRPMQAVV
-501 SLPNHKFINENQNM
+501 SLPDHKFINEDQNM
-515 IEKYDLEK
+515 VNKFDREK
-523 KKDHPLEFFEI
+523 KNDHPLEFFQI
-534 TTVDNVTMEGWI
+534 TTVDDVTMEGWI
-546 VKPKNLNKNKKYP
+546 VKPKNMDKNKKYP

-581 NSLYD
+581 NGLYD
-586 GNLGEDGYV
+586 GNLAEDGYV

-607 KGRAWRKAIYRNI
+607 KGRAWRKAIYRQI
-620 GRINVRDMAMGAKA
+620 GRVNVRDMAMGAKA
-634 VFEKYEFIDTSRVA
+634 VFDKYTFIDTSRVA

-669 FHTGIAAAAVA
+669 FHTGIAVAAVA

-706 GSPIKYAKNLKG
+706 GSPIKYAKNFEG

-761 IREDGAY
+761 IRENGAY